1 MIELQQLTKVFPNGR
16 GIFDVTLTV
25 HEGEV
30 FGFLGPNGAGKST
43 TIRHLLGFLKPTKGR
58 VAIKGVDCWQ
68 ESVKVQASIGY
79 LPGEIA
85 FPDGMTGMEL
95 LDLLAGMRRMNSTR
109 YRDEL
114 IERLQLDVRLP
125 LRKMSKGT
133 KQKVGLVAALMHDP
147 EVIILDEPTSGL
159 DPLMQQTFI
168 DLIREEKQKGKTI
181 FLSSHIFPE
190 IERTCDRVAIMKD
203 GRLMAVNDIHELQS
217 MQRKLFD
224 VMLSREEDVAKLLAS
239 PLEVVHHAGRRVCIA
254 VQGNYDAF
262 IRELAQYQVQSI
274 DLRTQSLEDIFLHY
288 YDRRGDER

>member
-25 HEGEV
+25 RQGEV

-43 TIRHLLGFLKPTKGR
+43 TIRHLLGFLKPTKGC
-58 VAIKGVDCWQ
+58 ASINGFDCWR
-68 ESVKVQASIGY
+68 ESVRVQALVGY

-85 FPDGMTGMEL
+85 FPEGMTGMEL
-95 LDLLAGMRRMNSTR
+95 LDLLAGMRRMNTTR

-125 LRKMSKGT
+125 IRKMSKGT

-168 DLIREEKQKGKTI
+168 DLIREENKRENDLFVFTH
-181 FLSSHIFPE
+181 LS
-190 IERTCDRVAIMKD
+190 
-203 GRLMAVNDIHELQS
+203 
-217 MQRKLFD
+217 
-224 VMLSREEDVAKLLAS
+224 
-239 PLEVVHHAGRRVCIA
+239 
-254 VQGNYDAF
+254 
-262 IRELAQYQVQSI
+262 
-274 DLRTQSLEDIFLHY
+274 
-288 YDRRGDER
+288 

>member
-1 MIELQQLTKVFPNGR
+1 MIELQRLTKVFPNGR
-16 GIFDVTLTV
+16 GIFDVTLAV
-25 HEGEV
+25 CEGEV

-58 VAIKGVDCWQ
+58 AAIKGFDCWQ
-68 ESVKVQASIGY
+68 ESVKVRASIGY

-95 LDLLAGMRRMNSTR
+95 LDLLAGMRRMNSPR

-114 IERLQLDVRLP
+114 IERLQLDVRP
-125 LRKMSKGT
+125 PIRKMSKGT

-203 GRLMAVNDIHELQS
+203 GRLIALNDVHELQS

-288 YDRRGDER
+288 YDRRGNER